1 LTNTG
6 KALENVTLLISETYH
21 GQWSGIINA
30 AVIWNRTYFLRGRI
44 MIERKA
50 FLQITKAIILD
61 LRNSLTDPSVC
72 IKQTILKE
80 LAEILGVERC
90 VLFKI
95 ACEGSNGTLGESCR
109 IIAGVPTE
117 EYLSQPNDKEPLNIH
132 PDIEAAVKNGRT
144 LLIKDPCTDN
154 RTAYFEDMLRKKN
167 ISQILYLPVYLEEGG
182 KAVEVIV
189 IDAIQGKEF
198 DEDEILF
205 CSEVAELIGLLVGQE
220 GAILQHFR
228 DKIVNRIVPLSGFTK
243 RIRENMET
251 TLNYLEIIHKEAE
264 EIDKILPKTLE
275 KIF

>member
-1 LTNTG
+1 
-6 KALENVTLLISETYH
+6 
-21 GQWSGIINA
+21 
-30 AVIWNRTYFLRGRI
+30 

-50 FLQITKAIILD
+50 FLQITKAIIRD
-61 LRNSLTDPSVC
+61 LRKSLADPSVR
-72 IKQTILKE
+72 IKQTILKQ

-95 ACEGSNGTLGESCR
+95 ACEGSDGKLEESCK

-117 EYLSQPNDKEPLNIH
+117 EYLSQPNGKDPLKIH
-132 PDIEAAVKNGRT
+132 PDIEAAVKNGRA

-154 RTAYFEDMLRKKN
+154 RTAYFEDMLKKKN

-182 KAVEVIV
+182 KAVEVIA
-189 IDAIQGKEF
+189 IDAVQGKEF

-228 DKIVNRIVPLSGFTK
+228 DEIVNRIVPLSGFT
-243 RIRENMET
+243 RRMRENMEA

-275 KIF
+275 EIL